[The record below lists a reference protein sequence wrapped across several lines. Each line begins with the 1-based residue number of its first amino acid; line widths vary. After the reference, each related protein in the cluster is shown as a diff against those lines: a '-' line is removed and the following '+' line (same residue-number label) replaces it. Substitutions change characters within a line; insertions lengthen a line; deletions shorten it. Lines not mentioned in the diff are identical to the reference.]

1 MRVVVALG
9 GNALLERGE
18 RPDAVIQRRHVRQ
31 AAAALAPLAA
41 DHQLVLC
48 HGNGPQVGVLALESQ
63 ADTSLSR
70 PYPLDVLVAQ
80 TQGMIGYWLVQELRN
95 AGVAQRAAC
104 VISQTVVDPSDPA
117 FGKPTKFIGP
127 SYDQGEA
134 QALAAR
140 LGWTIAADG
149 PRWRRVVASPRPLG
163 LVEIETV
170 RALADAD
177 VLVVCGGG
185 GGVPVAQ
192 SNAGEL
198 TGVEA
203 VVDKDLTA
211 AELAITLK
219 ADRLLVLTDV
229 PAIIRGYG
237 TPDAQPIQ
245 AIDTDALSAM
255 TFPAGSMGPKVE
267 ACIRF
272 VRASGQPAAIGALT
286 DAADILAGRAGP
298 RSAPRSPRDG
308 AWRRMGCAAPNRGS
322 GLGDGPARHWLREV
336 CPPCGRS
343 EGVCEV
349 LCLVRH
355 MLVSEFHDAHRVS
368 GRAVVGDDALAHPQ
382 VPAAEDPQDG
392 EVPGGRV
399 AAALRSNRRAAP
411 ESFT

>member
-41 DHQLVLC
+41 EHQLVLC

-63 ADTSLSR
+63 ADPSLSR

-80 TQGMIGYWLVQELRN
+80 TQGMIGYWLVQELAN
-95 AGVAQRAAC
+95 AGVTQRVVC
-104 VISQTVVDPSDPA
+104 VVSQTVVDPSDPA
-117 FGKPTKFIGP
+117 FGHPTKFIGAG
-127 SYDQGEA
+127 YDQGEA
-134 QALAAR
+134 QAMAAR

-170 RALADAD
+170 RSLAGAGA
-177 VLVVCGGG
+177 LVVCGGG
-185 GGVPVAQ
+185 GGVPVVR

-198 TGVEA
+198 AGVEA

-237 TPDAQPIQ
+237 TPGAQPIE
-245 AIDTDALSAM
+245 AIDTVALSAM

-272 VRASGQPAAIGALT
+272 VTASGQPAAIGALA
-286 DAADILAGRAGP
+286 DAAGILAGRAGTTISAARPAGISAARPAGGAGAGVPPGESVTKSGGP
-298 RSAPRSPRDG
+298 RP
-308 AWRRMGCAAPNRGS
+308 
-322 GLGDGPARHWLREV
+322 
-336 CPPCGRS
+336 
-343 EGVCEV
+343 
-349 LCLVRH
+349 
-355 MLVSEFHDAHRVS
+355 
-368 GRAVVGDDALAHPQ
+368 
-382 VPAAEDPQDG
+382 
-392 EVPGGRV
+392 
-399 AAALRSNRRAAP
+399 
-411 ESFT
+411 

>member
-31 AAAALAPLAA
+31 AAAALAPLTA

-48 HGNGPQVGVLALESQ
+48 HGNGPQVGVLALESE

-80 TQGMIGYWLVQELRN
+80 TQGMIGYWMVQEFRN

-104 VISQTVVDPSDPA
+104 VVSQTVVDLSDPA
-117 FGKPTKFIGP
+117 FGNPTKFIGA
-127 SYDQGEA
+127 SYDKDEA
-134 QALAAR
+134 RSLATR
-140 LGWTIAADG
+140 RGWTIAADG
-149 PRWRRVVASPRPLG
+149 SRWRRVVASPRPLG

-170 RALADAD
+170 RSLADAG

-185 GGVPVAQ
+185 GGVPVVR
-192 SNAGEL
+192 SDAGEL

-211 AELAITLK
+211 AELGITLK

-237 TPDAQPIQ
+237 TPDARPIQ
-245 AIDTDALSAM
+245 AIDDVALSTM

-272 VRASGQPAAIGALT
+272 VRASGQPAAVGALA
-286 DAADILAGRAGP
+286 DAADILAGRAGTTITARP
-298 RSAPRSPRDG
+298 
-308 AWRRMGCAAPNRGS
+308 
-322 GLGDGPARHWLREV
+322 PAK
-336 CPPCGRS
+336 
-343 EGVCEV
+343 
-349 LCLVRH
+349 
-355 MLVSEFHDAHRVS
+355 
-368 GRAVVGDDALAHPQ
+368 
-382 VPAAEDPQDG
+382 
-392 EVPGGRV
+392 
-399 AAALRSNRRAAP
+399 
-411 ESFT
+411 

>member
-1 MRVVVALG
+1 VRVVVALG

-18 RPDAVIQRRHVRQ
+18 RADAAIQRRHVRQ
-31 AAAALAPLAA
+31 AAAALAPLTA

-63 ADTSLSR
+63 SDTSLSR

-95 AGVAQRAAC
+95 AGAAQPAAC
-104 VISQTVVDPSDPA
+104 VVSQTLVDPADPA
-117 FGKPTKFIGP
+117 FGHPTKFIGAG
-127 SYDQGEA
+127 YDQGQA

-149 PRWRRVVASPRPLG
+149 PRWRRVVASPRPQG
-163 LVEIETV
+163 LVEIETI
-170 RALADAD
+170 RSLADAG

-185 GGVPVAQ
+185 GGVPVVR
-192 SNAGEL
+192 SEGGEL
-198 TGVEA
+198 TGVEV

-229 PAIIRGYG
+229 PAVIRGYG

-255 TFPAGSMGPKVE
+255 TFPAGSMGPKVQ

-272 VRASGQPAAIGALT
+272 VTASGQPAAIGALA
-286 DAADILAGRAGP
+286 DAADILAGRAGTTITAA
-298 RSAPRSPRDG
+298 RSG
-308 AWRRMGCAAPNRGS
+308 
-322 GLGDGPARHWLREV
+322 
-336 CPPCGRS
+336 
-343 EGVCEV
+343 
-349 LCLVRH
+349 
-355 MLVSEFHDAHRVS
+355 
-368 GRAVVGDDALAHPQ
+368 
-382 VPAAEDPQDG
+382 
-392 EVPGGRV
+392 
-399 AAALRSNRRAAP
+399 
-411 ESFT
+411 

>member
-31 AAAALAPLAA
+31 APLSA

-48 HGNGPQVGVLALESQ
+48 HGNGPQVGVLALESE

-80 TQGMIGYWLVQELRN
+80 TQGMIGYWMVQEFRN

-104 VISQTVVDPSDPA
+104 VVSQTVVDPSDPA
-117 FGKPTKFIGP
+117 FGNPTKFIGA
-127 SYDQGEA
+127 SYDKDEA
-134 QALAAR
+134 RSLATR
-140 LGWTIAADG
+140 RGWTIAADG
-149 PRWRRVVASPRPLG
+149 SRWRRVVASPRPLG

-170 RALADAD
+170 RSLADAG

-185 GGVPVAQ
+185 GGVPVVR
-192 SNAGEL
+192 SDAGEL

-211 AELAITLK
+211 AELGITLK

-237 TPDAQPIQ
+237 TPDARPIQ
-245 AIDTDALSAM
+245 AIDDVALSTM

-272 VRASGQPAAIGALT
+272 VRASGQPAAVGALA
-286 DAADILAGRAGP
+286 DAADILAGRAGTTITARP
-298 RSAPRSPRDG
+298 
-308 AWRRMGCAAPNRGS
+308 
-322 GLGDGPARHWLREV
+322 PAK
-336 CPPCGRS
+336 
-343 EGVCEV
+343 
-349 LCLVRH
+349 
-355 MLVSEFHDAHRVS
+355 
-368 GRAVVGDDALAHPQ
+368 
-382 VPAAEDPQDG
+382 
-392 EVPGGRV
+392 
-399 AAALRSNRRAAP
+399 
-411 ESFT
+411 

>member
-9 GNALLERGE
+9 GNALLERDE

-48 HGNGPQVGVLALESQ
+48 HGNGPQVGMLALESQ
-63 ADTSLSR
+63 VDTSLSR

-80 TQGMIGYWLVQELRN
+80 TQGMIGYWMVQELRN
-95 AGVAQRAAC
+95 AGVTARAVC
-104 VISQTVVDPSDPA
+104 VLSQTVVDPSDPA
-117 FGKPTKFIGP
+117 FGNPTKFIGA
-127 SYDQGEA
+127 SYDKDEA

-149 PRWRRVVASPRPLG
+149 PRWRRVVASPEPLG

-170 RALADAD
+170 RSLADAG

-185 GGVPVAQ
+185 GGVPVTQ
-192 SNAGEL
+192 SEGGEL

-211 AELAITLK
+211 AKLAIALK

-229 PAIIRGYG
+229 PAIVRGYG
-237 TPDAQPIQ
+237 TPDARPIE

-255 TFPAGSMGPKVE
+255 TFLAGSMGPKVE
-267 ACIRF
+267 ACLRF

-286 DAADILAGRAGP
+286 DASDILAGRAGTTI
-298 RSAPRSPRDG
+298 SA
-308 AWRRMGCAAPNRGS
+308 
-322 GLGDGPARHWLREV
+322 ARPSADR
-336 CPPCGRS
+336 
-343 EGVCEV
+343 
-349 LCLVRH
+349 
-355 MLVSEFHDAHRVS
+355 
-368 GRAVVGDDALAHPQ
+368 
-382 VPAAEDPQDG
+382 
-392 EVPGGRV
+392 
-399 AAALRSNRRAAP
+399 
-411 ESFT
+411 

>member
-31 AAAALAPLAA
+31 AAAALAPLTA

-48 HGNGPQVGVLALESQ
+48 HGNGPQVGVLALESE

-80 TQGMIGYWLVQELRN
+80 TQGMIGYWMVQEFRN

-104 VISQTVVDPSDPA
+104 VVSQTVVDLSDPA
-117 FGKPTKFIGP
+117 FGNPTKFIGA
-127 SYDQGEA
+127 SYDKDEA
-134 QALAAR
+134 RSLATR
-140 LGWTIAADG
+140 RGWTIAADG
-149 PRWRRVVASPRPLG
+149 SRWRRVVASPRPLG

-170 RALADAD
+170 RSLADAG

-185 GGVPVAQ
+185 GGVPVVR
-192 SNAGEL
+192 SDAGEL

-211 AELAITLK
+211 AELGITLK

-237 TPDAQPIQ
+237 TPDARPIQ
-245 AIDTDALSAM
+245 AIDDVALSTM

-272 VRASGQPAAIGALT
+272 VRASGQPAAVGALA
-286 DAADILAGRAGP
+286 DAADILAGRAGTTI
-298 RSAPRSPRDG
+298 SARP
-308 AWRRMGCAAPNRGS
+308 
-322 GLGDGPARHWLREV
+322 PAK
-336 CPPCGRS
+336 
-343 EGVCEV
+343 
-349 LCLVRH
+349 
-355 MLVSEFHDAHRVS
+355 
-368 GRAVVGDDALAHPQ
+368 
-382 VPAAEDPQDG
+382 
-392 EVPGGRV
+392 
-399 AAALRSNRRAAP
+399 
-411 ESFT
+411 